1 MPARNSEETRLVL
14 TSQAQREADR
24 LAEAAGVPSET
35 LMESVGRSAAELILE
50 RADFERPLVI
60 AGRGGN
66 GGDALVV
73 ARCLLES
80 GTDVT
85 ALALCHPEDL
95 SPTTALMARRLE
107 EAAPGRL
114 HFLAKDLGPLEEL
127 LSECDGVID
136 GLFGSGLDRPLAGR
150 EAKAVRLINEAD
162 RETISLDLPSGL
174 ASDQGALL
182 GEAVEADL
190 TIAMEFLKPAHL
202 FFPARDF
209 CGEIEVARVAYPKEV
224 LAHLV
229 PLARVL
235 TQAGAAALL
244 PVRQPDGHKGTFGHV
259 LVVAGS
265 LGMSGAAILCARAAL
280 RGGAGLVTVACPV
293 SIQSIVATVL
303 SEALTLG
310 LPEEDGYVGPD
321 AMAVLEPALEAATV
335 LAIGPGLGRSQ
346 AASELV
352 EATLERSKVPLV
364 LDADGLFALASHRRW
379 LKRCAGRSVLTPHPG
394 EMARLLDRSAGEID
408 QDRVE
413 TARAFAR
420 EHGVVLLLKGRPTA
434 IGRTDGEVF
443 LNETGNTGLA
453 KAGSGD
459 VLTGLIAGLLA
470 NGALPED
477 AAVLG
482 AYVHGAAADLLAEEI
497 SERAILATDLI
508 EALPL
513 ALAQIER

>member
-1 MPARNSEETRLVL
+1 MPAAGSEETRLVL

-24 LAEAAGVPSET
+24 EAEAAGIPSET
-35 LMESVGRSAAELILE
+35 LMESAGRSAAELILE

-73 ARCLLES
+73 ARVLFES

-85 ALALCHPEDL
+85 ALGLCRPEGL

-127 LSECDGVID
+127 LLECDGVID

-150 EAKAVRLINEAD
+150 EIEAVRLINAAD
-162 RETISLDLPSGL
+162 CETVSLDLPSGL

-182 GEAVEADL
+182 GEAIKADL
-190 TIAMEFLKPAHL
+190 TIAIEFLKPAHL
-202 FFPARDF
+202 FFPARSF
-209 CGEIEVARVAYPKEV
+209 CGEIEVARVAYPAEV
-224 LAHLV
+224 LARLV

-235 TQAGAAALL
+235 TQDGAAAIL
-244 PVRQPDGHKGTFGHV
+244 PARRPDGHKGTFGHV

-280 RGGAGLVTVACPV
+280 RSGAGLVTVACPS
-293 SIQSIVATVL
+293 SIQPIVATAL
-303 SEALTLG
+303 PEALTLG
-310 LPEEDGYVGPD
+310 LPEDAGHVAPD
-321 AMAVLEPALEAATV
+321 AMAALEPALDAATV
-335 LAIGPGLGRSQ
+335 LAIGPGLGRSP
-346 AASELV
+346 AAHVLV
-352 EATLERSKVPLV
+352 GVILKRSKVPLV
-364 LDADGLFALASHRRW
+364 LDADALFALASHRDW
-379 LKRCAGRSVLTPHPG
+379 LKRCAGRSVFTPHPG
-394 EMARLLDRSAGEID
+394 EMARLVDRPADEVD
-408 QDRVE
+408 QDRIE
-413 TARAFAR
+413 TTRAFAR

-434 IGRTDGEVF
+434 IGLRDGTIF
-443 LNETGNTGLA
+443 LNPTGNTGLA

-459 VLTGLIAGLLA
+459 VLTGLIAGMLA
-470 NGALPED
+470 NGGSPED

-482 AYVHGAAADLLAEEI
+482 AYVHGAAADLLTGEI

>member
-1 MPARNSEETRLVL
+1 MPVKSSEETRLVL

-24 LAEAAGVPSET
+24 LAEAAGVPSEV
-35 LMESVGRSAAELILE
+35 LMESAGRSAAELILE
-50 RADFERPLVI
+50 QADFERPLVI

-66 GGDALVV
+66 GGDALAV

-80 GTDVT
+80 GIDVT
-85 ALALCHPEDL
+85 ALAVCRPEDL
-95 SPTTALMARRLE
+95 SPITALMARRLE

-114 HFLAKDLGPLEEL
+114 HFLARDLAPLEEF
-127 LSECDGVID
+127 LSDCDGMID

-150 EAKAVRLINEAD
+150 EATIVRLINAAD
-162 RETISLDLPSGL
+162 CKTISLDLPSGL

-182 GEAVEADL
+182 GEAIEADL

-202 FFPARDF
+202 SFPSRSF

-235 TQAGAAALL
+235 TQDGAGALL
-244 PVRQPDGHKGTFGHV
+244 PARRPDGHKGTFGHV

-280 RGGAGLVTVACPV
+280 RAGAGLVTIACPS
-293 SIQSIVATVL
+293 SIQPIVATAL
-303 SEALTLG
+303 PEALTLG
-310 LPEEDGYVGPD
+310 LPEEAGHVGPD
-321 AMAVLEPALEAATV
+321 AMATLEPAREAATV
-335 LAIGPGLGRSQ
+335 LAIGPGLGRSE
-346 AASELV
+346 AACLLV
-352 EATLERSKVPLV
+352 RTILERSKVPLV
-364 LDADGLFALASHRRW
+364 LDADGLFALASHRDW

-394 EMARLLDRSAGEID
+394 EMARLVDRPADEV
-408 QDRVE
+408 DRDRIE
-413 TARAFAR
+413 TAQGFAR

-434 IGRTDGEVF
+434 IGLPDGTAF
-443 LNETGNTGLA
+443 LNQTGNTGLA
-453 KAGSGD
+453 KGGTGD
-459 VLTGLIAGLLA
+459 ILTGLIAGLLS
-470 NGALPED
+470 NGASPQD

-482 AYVHGAAADLLAEEI
+482 AYVHGAAADLLAGEI